1 MIRPDLRAR
10 VLSAALA
17 VEAASDELCRLD
29 AVAGDGDHGV
39 TMTLGARAVRTR
51 LEAAPAATGA
61 DLVTQVA
68 LGMGSIGG
76 AIGPIWASGLLKV
89 AAALRAADA
98 GAAGATGVTV
108 GELRSLG
115 EAFEGAIV
123 TLGHAARG
131 DKTILDAVGPAVDAL
146 RQAERAG
153 TPVEDAVALAVRAAD
168 EGARSTAGL
177 VASVGRA
184 SRLGER
190 SRGSPDPG
198 ASSFALI
205 VAAFAGAP
213 PAPEPPGSPGPAPTS
228 GPEG

>member
-1 MIRPDLRAR
+1 MSRPDLRAR
-10 VLSAALA
+10 ILAAALA
-17 VEAASDELCRLD
+17 VDEARDELCRLD

-39 TMTLGARAVRTR
+39 TMALGARAVRTR
-51 LEAAPAATGA
+51 LDAAPEAAGA

-89 AAALRAADA
+89 AAIIRGA
-98 GAAGATGVTV
+98 GADRGEPTV
-108 GELRSLG
+108 ADLRSLG

-123 TLGHAARG
+123 ALGHATRG
-131 DKTILDAVGPAVDAL
+131 DKTILDAVAPAVDAL
-146 RQAERAG
+146 RDAEGAG
-153 TPVEDAVALAVRAAD
+153 ITVEEAVARAVRAAD
-168 EGARSTAGL
+168 DGARSTAGL
-177 VASVGRA
+177 VASLGRA

-205 VAAFAGAP
+205 LAAFAGL
-213 PAPEPPGSPGPAPTS
+213 PAGSAATPDRGA
-228 GPEG
+228 

>member
-1 MIRPDLRAR
+1 MSGPDLRAR
-10 VLSAALA
+10 VLATALA

-39 TMTLGARAVRTR
+39 TMTIGARAVRTR
-51 LEAAPAATGA
+51 LETAPEAAGA

-89 AAALRAADA
+89 AVAMRAADGDPA
-98 GAAGATGVTV
+98 GVTV
-108 GELRSLG
+108 AELRSLG

-153 TPVEDAVALAVRAAD
+153 IPVEDAVALAVRAAD

-198 ASSFALI
+198 AASFALI
-205 VAAFAGAP
+205 VAAFAGVP
-213 PAPEPPGSPGPAPTS
+213 PASPGRPVPARPVAPS
-228 GPEG
+228 DPEG

>member
-1 MIRPDLRAR
+1 MSGPDLRAR
-10 VLSAALA
+10 ILAAALA
-17 VEAASDELCRLD
+17 VDEARDELCRLD

-39 TMTLGARAVRTR
+39 TMALGARAVRTR
-51 LEAAPAATGA
+51 LDAAPEAAGA

-89 AAALRAADA
+89 AAAIRGA
-98 GAAGATGVTV
+98 GAGSGEPTV
-108 GELRSLG
+108 AELRSLG

-123 TLGHAARG
+123 ALGHATRG

-146 RQAERAG
+146 RGAEGAG
-153 TPVEDAVALAVRAAD
+153 ISVEEAVARAVRAAD
-168 EGARSTAGL
+168 DGARSSAGL
-177 VASVGRA
+177 VASLGRA

-205 VAAFAGAP
+205 LAAFAGLP
-213 PAPEPPGSPGPAPTS
+213 SGSAATPDRGA
-228 GPEG
+228 

>member
-1 MIRPDLRAR
+1 LSEPDLRAR
-10 VLSAALA
+10 ILVAGLA
-17 VEAASDELCRLD
+17 VDGARDELCRLD

-39 TMTLGARAVRTR
+39 TMALGARAVRTR
-51 LEAAPAATGA
+51 LDAAPGATGA

-89 AAALRAADA
+89 AAAIRTA
-98 GAAGATGVTV
+98 GAGSGGPTV

-123 TLGHAARG
+123 ALGHAARG

-146 RQAERAG
+146 RDAEGAG
-153 TPVEDAVALAVRAAD
+153 IPLAEAVALAVRAAD
-168 EGARSTAGL
+168 DGARSTAGL
-177 VASVGRA
+177 VANLGRA

-205 VAAFAGAP
+205 LAAFAGLPTGSGAAP
-213 PAPEPPGSPGPAPTS
+213 DRGA
-228 GPEG
+228 